1 MIKHLQRFVKVQTMK
16 RERNYLAYW
25 DQWRKAES
33 NEVEQKG
40 NIINWRVG
48 KVSFRWEPVGCV
60 YPQTQLCE
68 WTFGRVWNKKKL
80 KEEVEVRR
88 RKGKKKEN

>member
-40 NIINWRVG
+40 NIIN
-48 KVSFRWEPVGCV
+48 
-60 YPQTQLCE
+60 
-68 WTFGRVWNKKKL
+68 
-80 KEEVEVRR
+80 
-88 RKGKKKEN
+88 